1 MFESSLPRHF
11 VAQQHLEM
19 LCSYLDRRKSLGIL
33 LIKQPFW
40 YLAMIRPQEA
50 VLSVLTLIL
59 IVLVTGAF
67 KATEQFKNVWI
78 DAGLLPVS
86 LGFAGGALVVLYI
99 QGRR

>member
-11 VAQQHLEM
+11 VAEQHLEM
-19 LCSYLDRRKSLGIL
+19 LSIYLDRSKSLGIL
-33 LIKQPFW
+33 TLKQPFW

-50 VLSVLTLIL
+50 VLSLLTLIL
-59 IVLVTGAF
+59 IVLITGAF

-78 DAGLLPVS
+78 DAGVLPIA

-99 QGRR
+99 QTRR